1 MELICGYSLQIIS
14 ALTLLPFN
22 PVATGKGE
30 LTTYWLAINKL
41 RGGGKA
47 MANGSQSSEWSLGDE
62 SHHDGAPADA
72 MTTMSDDED
81 KLTEKHRRL
90 VNWITNEMAEI
101 LRQLE
106 VSRIGR
112 EDYKSLVDLEQ
123 VSVMREAGKNP
134 LDEVVEIITL
144 PRYSAQ
150 SRATSDELEREN
162 YMLPKFVID
171 ELRSYVSTLAGM
183 YLENPFHN
191 FEHARY
197 VYFVL

>member
-1 MELICGYSLQIIS
+1 M
-14 ALTLLPFN
+14 
-22 PVATGKGE
+22 
-30 LTTYWLAINKL
+30 
-41 RGGGKA
+41 
-47 MANGSQSSEWSLGDE
+47 
-62 SHHDGAPADA
+62 
-72 MTTMSDDED
+72 MTTVSDDED
-81 KLTEKHRRL
+81 KLSEKHRRL

-112 EDYKSLVDLEQ
+112 EDHKSLVDLEQ
-123 VSVMREAGKNP
+123 LSVMREAGKNP

-171 ELRSYVSTLAGM
+171 ELRNYVSTLAGM

-197 VYFVL
+197 VFC